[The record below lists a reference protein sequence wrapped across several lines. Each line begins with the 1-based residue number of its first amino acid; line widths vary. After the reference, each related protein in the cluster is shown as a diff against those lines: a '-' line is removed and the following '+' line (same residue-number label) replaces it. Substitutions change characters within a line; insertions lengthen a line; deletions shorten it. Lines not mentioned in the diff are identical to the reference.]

1 METTQRERLI
11 KEYITAYNNF
21 NVEGMLT
28 HMDKDVQF
36 ENVSGGQ
43 VNLSINGLENLK
55 AQAELAAT
63 FFESREQVIKY
74 FNHVDEDET
83 EVEIDFYAVLATDM
97 PNGLKKGQKLQVKG
111 SSIFKFSED
120 CIVEIT
126 DIS

>member
-1 METTQRERLI
+1 METILRERLI
-11 KEYITAYNNF
+11 KEYVTAYNNF
-21 NVEGMLT
+21 NVEGMLK

-36 ENVSGGQ
+36 ENISGGQ

-63 FFESREQVIKY
+63 FYESREQVIKY

-83 EVEIDFYAVLATDM
+83 EVEIDLYAVLAVDL
-97 PNGLKKGQKLQVKG
+97 PSGLKKGQRLNLKG
-111 SSIFKFSED
+111 ASVFKFSD
-120 CIVEIT
+120 DRIVEIT

>member
-1 METTQRERLI
+1 MEATIRERLI

-21 NVEGMLT
+21 NVEGMLK

-36 ENVSGGQ
+36 ENVSNGQ

-55 AQAELAAT
+55 AQAEHAITL
-63 FFESREQVIKY
+63 FESREQVIKY

-83 EVEIDFYAVLATDM
+83 EVEIDFYGVLAADM
-97 PNGLKKGQKLQVKG
+97 PNGLRKGHKLNLKG
-111 SSIFKFSED
+111 TSIFKFSND

>member
-1 METTQRERLI
+1 METTLRERLI

-21 NVEGMLT
+21 NVEGMLR
-28 HMDKDVQF
+28 HLDPNIQF
-36 ENVSGGQ
+36 ENVSNGQ

-55 AQAELAAT
+55 AQAEQAVTL
-63 FFESREQVIKY
+63 FESREQVIKY

-83 EVEIDFYAVLATDM
+83 EVEIDFYAVLAVDI
-97 PNGLKKGQKLQVKG
+97 PDGLRKGQKLNVKG
-111 SSIFKFSED
+111 TSIFKFSDD